1 MSMRDK
7 IEHAIQNQPCTVK
20 ELKQKFGG
28 ERGADRKVMEA
39 LDELVR
45 EAVVCQ
51 RQGVFFTVRSG
62 RADKAL
68 LCKVVKLGKNFA
80 FVMLE
85 DGTSDIFI
93 PGRFTKGAMP
103 GDDVLVEKFEHPR
116 VEGSD
121 EGTILAILTEKND
134 LVGTVR
140 RVEGRLRFVPD
151 DCPAITMP
159 LARDCEGG
167 AKDGD
172 KVAVEIL
179 NRGNRQEDHRVGVAM
194 RFGSSDEAKRCA
206 KALLYAKDIRT
217 RFPDKVRDE
226 AKKFEGAEVSEK
238 DCEGRMDLRTLP
250 IFTIDSAET
259 KDIDDAISLT
269 RTSDGG
275 FELGVHI
282 ADVSNYVK
290 PGTELD
296 NEAFS
301 RATSVY
307 YADQVVPMLPKALS
321 NGICSL
327 NENELRL
334 AFSCLM
340 RLDKDG
346 GLTDYRFVKSIIR
359 SRVKGVYSE
368 INALLA
374 GTADA
379 EIKAK
384 YADVIDQLPAMK
396 ELYGHRAR
404 LRKERG
410 LMEIEHVQRGH
421 THDLGLAA
429 LEDRGSVH
437 ARQDLDLG
445 GELANVGQPAAV
457 DTHLIG
463 QDPLAHRLLGQSVEC
478 SVDLVQAALEFLALT
493 GELLGDL
500 LLQVLGSDLPLLLAG
515 DLQRLGELTG
525 GGLLDGLVGVRLV
538 SREGRELRGVLARGL
553 RELLLGLAQRA
564 DERLGRLQTL
574 GHDLLGRRLRTAG
587 HQLDGLLGG
596 LGLDHHDRHVVAD
609 DAARDDHVEHGALQL
624 LVVGEGDPLAVD
636 QRHPGAAD
644 RTGERQT
651 GQLGGRR
658 RGVDRQHVVEVVRG
672 QAHHRDHDL
681 HLVAQTVHEG
691 RAQRPVD
698 QPAGQDRVGGRAP
711 LAAEER
717 AGDAARGVHPLLDV
731 HGEREEVEVLLR
743 LLGGRGGR
751 QQHGVVVE
759 VGDDAA
765 GRLAGEPAGLE
776 PDLAGAE
783 GPVVQHG
790 GRLVDAF
797 LDVLRL
803 SQVELLVS
811 GGPRL
816 RG

>member
-1 MSMRDK
+1 MRDK

-121 EGTILAILTEKND
+121 EGAILAILTEKND

-238 DCEGRMDLRTLP
+238 DCEGRMDLRALP

-340 RLDKDG
+340 RLDKEGD
-346 GLTDYRFVKSIIR
+346 LTDYRFVKSIIR

-374 GTADA
+374 GTADT

-410 LMEIEHVQRGH
+410 CMDIESGEVKLILDENGRCIDVKKRTSGESESMIEEFMLLANQCAAHFARVKQIPFVYRVHEEPNAEKLERLHALLQACGINDHFAKDVPTPKELSAILEGVRGTPYEQIINTGMLRCMSKALYEEKPKGHYGLVLKDYAHFTSPIRRYPDLAIHRIMTDMLKGTEKETMILRYTDFAERASKQSSEREVIAMQIERKAEDCYKAEYARRHLGECYEGTISGVTQRG
-421 THDLGLAA
+421 LFI
-429 LEDRGSVH
+429 E
-437 ARQDLDLG
+437 LDNG
-445 GELANVGQPAAV
+445 VEGFVPA
-457 DTHLIG
+457 
-463 QDPLAHRLLGQSVEC
+463 S
-478 SVDLVQAALEFLALT
+478 SLT
-493 GELLGDL
+493 PSGT
-500 LLQVLGSDLPLLLAG
+500 S
-515 DLQRLGELTG
+515 LTE
-525 GGLLDGLVGVRLV
+525 GVRLTDPA
-538 SREGRELRGVLARGL
+538 SGKTWS
-553 RELLLGLAQRA
+553 LGDRMMITIVRA
-564 DERLGRLQTL
+564 DVNLGKI
-574 GHDLLGRRLRTAG
+574 DFE
-587 HQLDGLLGG
+587 
-596 LGLDHHDRHVVAD
+596 VAP
-609 DAARDDHVEHGALQL
+609 AAKA
-624 LVVGEGDPLAVD
+624 
-636 QRHPGAAD
+636 
-644 RTGERQT
+644 
-651 GQLGGRR
+651 
-658 RGVDRQHVVEVVRG
+658 
-672 QAHHRDHDL
+672 
-681 HLVAQTVHEG
+681 
-691 RAQRPVD
+691 
-698 QPAGQDRVGGRAP
+698 
-711 LAAEER
+711 
-717 AGDAARGVHPLLDV
+717 
-731 HGEREEVEVLLR
+731 
-743 LLGGRGGR
+743 
-751 QQHGVVVE
+751 
-759 VGDDAA
+759 
-765 GRLAGEPAGLE
+765 
-776 PDLAGAE
+776 
-783 GPVVQHG
+783 
-790 GRLVDAF
+790 
-797 LDVLRL
+797 
-803 SQVELLVS
+803 
-811 GGPRL
+811 
-816 RG
+816 

>member
-1 MSMRDK
+1 MRDK
-7 IEHAIQNQPCTVK
+7 IEHAIQNQPCTVR

-103 GDDVLVEKFEHPR
+103 GDEVLVEKFEHPR
-116 VEGSD
+116 MEGSD
-121 EGTILAILTEKND
+121 EGTILAVLTEKND

-217 RFPDKVRDE
+217 RFPDKVREE
-226 AKKFEGAEVSEK
+226 AKKFEGAEISEK
-238 DCEGRMDLRTLP
+238 DCEGRMDLRALP

-259 KDIDDAISLT
+259 KDIDDAVSLT

-346 GLTDYRFVKSIIR
+346 NLTDYRFVKSIIR
-359 SRVKGVYSE
+359 SRVKGVYAE

-410 LMEIEHVQRGH
+410 CMDIESGEVKLILDENGRCIDVKKRTSGESESMIEEFMLLANQCAAHFARVKQIPFVYRVHEEPNAEKLERLHALLQACGINDHFAKEVPTPKELSAILEGVRGTPYEQIINTGMLRCMSKALYEEKPKGHYGLVLKDYAHFTSPIRRYPDLAIHRIMTDLLKGTEKETMILRYTDFAERASKQSSEREVVAMQIERKAEDCYKAEYARRHLGECYEGTISGVTQRG
-421 THDLGLAA
+421 LFI
-429 LEDRGSVH
+429 E
-437 ARQDLDLG
+437 LDNG
-445 GELANVGQPAAV
+445 VEGFVPA
-457 DTHLIG
+457 
-463 QDPLAHRLLGQSVEC
+463 S
-478 SVDLVQAALEFLALT
+478 SLT
-493 GELLGDL
+493 PSGT
-500 LLQVLGSDLPLLLAG
+500 S
-515 DLQRLGELTG
+515 LTE
-525 GGLLDGLVGVRLV
+525 GVRLTDPA
-538 SREGRELRGVLARGL
+538 SGKTWS
-553 RELLLGLAQRA
+553 LGDKMMITIVRA
-564 DERLGRLQTL
+564 DVNLGKI
-574 GHDLLGRRLRTAG
+574 DFE
-587 HQLDGLLGG
+587 
-596 LGLDHHDRHVVAD
+596 VAP
-609 DAARDDHVEHGALQL
+609 AAKN
-624 LVVGEGDPLAVD
+624 
-636 QRHPGAAD
+636 
-644 RTGERQT
+644 
-651 GQLGGRR
+651 
-658 RGVDRQHVVEVVRG
+658 
-672 QAHHRDHDL
+672 
-681 HLVAQTVHEG
+681 
-691 RAQRPVD
+691 
-698 QPAGQDRVGGRAP
+698 
-711 LAAEER
+711 
-717 AGDAARGVHPLLDV
+717 
-731 HGEREEVEVLLR
+731 
-743 LLGGRGGR
+743 
-751 QQHGVVVE
+751 
-759 VGDDAA
+759 
-765 GRLAGEPAGLE
+765 
-776 PDLAGAE
+776 
-783 GPVVQHG
+783 
-790 GRLVDAF
+790 
-797 LDVLRL
+797 
-803 SQVELLVS
+803 
-811 GGPRL
+811 
-816 RG
+816 

>member
-1 MSMRDK
+1 MSLRDK
-7 IEHAIQNQPCTVK
+7 VEHAIQNQPCTVK
-20 ELKQKFGG
+20 DLKARFGG
-28 ERGADRKVMEA
+28 DRGADRKVMEA
-39 LDELVR
+39 LDSLVHD
-45 EAVVCQ
+45 AVICQ
-51 RQGVFFTVRSG
+51 RSGVFFTVRSG
-62 RADKAL
+62 RAEKAL

-85 DGTSDIFI
+85 DETSDIFI
-93 PGRFTKGAMP
+93 PGRFTRGAMP
-103 GDDVLVEKFEHPR
+103 GDEVLVEKFEHPR

-121 EGTILAILTEKND
+121 EGAILAVLTEKND

-140 RVEGRLRFVPD
+140 RIEGRLKFVPD
-151 DCPAITMP
+151 DCPAISMRMM
-159 LARDCEGG
+159 RDCEGG

-238 DCEGRMDLRTLP
+238 DCEGRMDLRALP

-340 RLDKDG
+340 RLDKEG
-346 GLTDYRFVKSIIR
+346 NLTDYRFVKSIIR

-410 LMEIEHVQRGH
+410 CMDIESGEVKLILDENGRCIDVKKRTSGESESMIEEFMLLANQCAAHFARVKQIPFIYRVHEEPNAEKLERLHALLQACGINDHFAKDVPTPKELSAILEGVRGTPYEQIINTGMLRCMSKALYEEKPKGHYGLVLKDYAHFTSPIRRYPDLAIHRIMTDMLKGTEKETMILRYTDFAERASKQSSEREVIAMQIERKAEDCYKAEYARRHLGECYEGTISGVTQRG
-421 THDLGLAA
+421 LFI
-429 LEDRGSVH
+429 E
-437 ARQDLDLG
+437 LDNG
-445 GELANVGQPAAV
+445 VEGFVPA
-457 DTHLIG
+457 
-463 QDPLAHRLLGQSVEC
+463 S
-478 SVDLVQAALEFLALT
+478 SLT
-493 GELLGDL
+493 PSGT
-500 LLQVLGSDLPLLLAG
+500 S
-515 DLQRLGELTG
+515 LTE
-525 GGLLDGLVGVRLV
+525 GVRLTDPA
-538 SREGRELRGVLARGL
+538 SGKTWS
-553 RELLLGLAQRA
+553 LGDKMMITIVRA
-564 DERLGRLQTL
+564 DVNLGKI
-574 GHDLLGRRLRTAG
+574 DFE
-587 HQLDGLLGG
+587 
-596 LGLDHHDRHVVAD
+596 VAP
-609 DAARDDHVEHGALQL
+609 AAKA
-624 LVVGEGDPLAVD
+624 
-636 QRHPGAAD
+636 
-644 RTGERQT
+644 
-651 GQLGGRR
+651 
-658 RGVDRQHVVEVVRG
+658 
-672 QAHHRDHDL
+672 
-681 HLVAQTVHEG
+681 
-691 RAQRPVD
+691 
-698 QPAGQDRVGGRAP
+698 
-711 LAAEER
+711 
-717 AGDAARGVHPLLDV
+717 
-731 HGEREEVEVLLR
+731 
-743 LLGGRGGR
+743 
-751 QQHGVVVE
+751 
-759 VGDDAA
+759 
-765 GRLAGEPAGLE
+765 
-776 PDLAGAE
+776 
-783 GPVVQHG
+783 
-790 GRLVDAF
+790 
-797 LDVLRL
+797 
-803 SQVELLVS
+803 
-811 GGPRL
+811 
-816 RG
+816 

>member
-1 MSMRDK
+1 MRDK

-85 DGTSDIFI
+85 EGTSDIFI

-121 EGTILAILTEKND
+121 EGAILAILTEKND

-238 DCEGRMDLRTLP
+238 DCEGRMDLRALP

-340 RLDKDG
+340 RLDKEG
-346 GLTDYRFVKSIIR
+346 NLTDYRFVKSIIR

-410 LMEIEHVQRGH
+410 CMDIESGEVKLILDENGRCIDVKKRTSGESESMIEEFMLLANQCAAHFARVKQIPFVYRVHEEPNAEKLERLHALLQACGINDHFAKDVPTPKELSAILEGVRGTPYEQIINTGMLRCMSKALYEEKPKGHYGLVLKDYAHFTSPIRRYPDLAIHRIMTDMLKGTEKETMILRYTDFAERASKQSSEREVIAMQIERKAEDCYKAEYARRHLGECYEGTISGVTQRG
-421 THDLGLAA
+421 LFI
-429 LEDRGSVH
+429 E
-437 ARQDLDLG
+437 LDNG
-445 GELANVGQPAAV
+445 VEGFVPA
-457 DTHLIG
+457 
-463 QDPLAHRLLGQSVEC
+463 S
-478 SVDLVQAALEFLALT
+478 SLT
-493 GELLGDL
+493 PSGT
-500 LLQVLGSDLPLLLAG
+500 S
-515 DLQRLGELTG
+515 LTE
-525 GGLLDGLVGVRLV
+525 GVRLTDPA
-538 SREGRELRGVLARGL
+538 SGKTWS
-553 RELLLGLAQRA
+553 LGDKMMITIVRA
-564 DERLGRLQTL
+564 DVNLGKI
-574 GHDLLGRRLRTAG
+574 DFE
-587 HQLDGLLGG
+587 
-596 LGLDHHDRHVVAD
+596 VAP
-609 DAARDDHVEHGALQL
+609 AAKA
-624 LVVGEGDPLAVD
+624 
-636 QRHPGAAD
+636 
-644 RTGERQT
+644 
-651 GQLGGRR
+651 
-658 RGVDRQHVVEVVRG
+658 
-672 QAHHRDHDL
+672 
-681 HLVAQTVHEG
+681 
-691 RAQRPVD
+691 
-698 QPAGQDRVGGRAP
+698 
-711 LAAEER
+711 
-717 AGDAARGVHPLLDV
+717 
-731 HGEREEVEVLLR
+731 
-743 LLGGRGGR
+743 
-751 QQHGVVVE
+751 
-759 VGDDAA
+759 
-765 GRLAGEPAGLE
+765 
-776 PDLAGAE
+776 
-783 GPVVQHG
+783 
-790 GRLVDAF
+790 
-797 LDVLRL
+797 
-803 SQVELLVS
+803 
-811 GGPRL
+811 
-816 RG
+816 

>member
-1 MSMRDK
+1 MRDK

-93 PGRFTKGAMP
+93 PGRFTMGAMP

-121 EGTILAILTEKND
+121 EGAILAILTEKND

-238 DCEGRMDLRTLP
+238 DCEGRMDLRALP

-340 RLDKDG
+340 RLDKEG
-346 GLTDYRFVKSIIR
+346 NLTDYRFVKSIIR

-410 LMEIEHVQRGH
+410 CMDIESGEVKLILDENGRCIDVKKRTSGESESMIEEFMLLANQCAAHFARVKQIPFVYRVHEEPNAEKLERLHALLQACGINDHFAKDVPTPKELSAILEGVRGTPYEQIINTGMLRCMSKALYEEKPKGHYGLVLKDYAHFTSPIRRYPDLAIHRIMTDMLKGTEKETMILRYTDFAERASKQSSEREVIAMQIERKAEDCYKAEYARRHLGECYEGTISGVTQRG
-421 THDLGLAA
+421 LFI
-429 LEDRGSVH
+429 E
-437 ARQDLDLG
+437 LDNG
-445 GELANVGQPAAV
+445 VEGFVPA
-457 DTHLIG
+457 
-463 QDPLAHRLLGQSVEC
+463 S
-478 SVDLVQAALEFLALT
+478 SLT
-493 GELLGDL
+493 PSGT
-500 LLQVLGSDLPLLLAG
+500 S
-515 DLQRLGELTG
+515 LTE
-525 GGLLDGLVGVRLV
+525 GVRLTDPA
-538 SREGRELRGVLARGL
+538 SGKTWS
-553 RELLLGLAQRA
+553 LGDKMMITIVRA
-564 DERLGRLQTL
+564 DVNLGKI
-574 GHDLLGRRLRTAG
+574 DFE
-587 HQLDGLLGG
+587 
-596 LGLDHHDRHVVAD
+596 VAP
-609 DAARDDHVEHGALQL
+609 AAKA
-624 LVVGEGDPLAVD
+624 
-636 QRHPGAAD
+636 
-644 RTGERQT
+644 
-651 GQLGGRR
+651 
-658 RGVDRQHVVEVVRG
+658 
-672 QAHHRDHDL
+672 
-681 HLVAQTVHEG
+681 
-691 RAQRPVD
+691 
-698 QPAGQDRVGGRAP
+698 
-711 LAAEER
+711 
-717 AGDAARGVHPLLDV
+717 
-731 HGEREEVEVLLR
+731 
-743 LLGGRGGR
+743 
-751 QQHGVVVE
+751 
-759 VGDDAA
+759 
-765 GRLAGEPAGLE
+765 
-776 PDLAGAE
+776 
-783 GPVVQHG
+783 
-790 GRLVDAF
+790 
-797 LDVLRL
+797 
-803 SQVELLVS
+803 
-811 GGPRL
+811 
-816 RG
+816 

>member
-121 EGTILAILTEKND
+121 EGAILAILTEKND

-238 DCEGRMDLRTLP
+238 DCEGRMDLRALP

-346 GLTDYRFVKSIIR
+346 NLTDYRFVKSIIR
-359 SRVKGVYSE
+359 SRVKGVYAE

-410 LMEIEHVQRGH
+410 CMDIESGEVKLILDENGRCIDVKKRTSGESESMIEEFMLLANQCAAHFARVKQIPFVYRVHEEPNAEKLERLHALLQACGINDHFAKDVPTPKELSAILEGVRGTPYEQIINTGMLRCMSKALYEEKPKGHYGLVLKDYAHFTSPIRRYPDLAIHRIMTDMLKGTEKETMILRYTDFAERASKQSSEREVIAMQIERKAEDCYKAEYARRHLGECYEGTISGVTQRG
-421 THDLGLAA
+421 LFI
-429 LEDRGSVH
+429 E
-437 ARQDLDLG
+437 LDNG
-445 GELANVGQPAAV
+445 VEGFVPA
-457 DTHLIG
+457 
-463 QDPLAHRLLGQSVEC
+463 S
-478 SVDLVQAALEFLALT
+478 SLT
-493 GELLGDL
+493 PSGT
-500 LLQVLGSDLPLLLAG
+500 S
-515 DLQRLGELTG
+515 LTE
-525 GGLLDGLVGVRLV
+525 GVRLTDPA
-538 SREGRELRGVLARGL
+538 SGKTWS
-553 RELLLGLAQRA
+553 LGDKMMITIVRA
-564 DERLGRLQTL
+564 DVNLGKI
-574 GHDLLGRRLRTAG
+574 DFE
-587 HQLDGLLGG
+587 
-596 LGLDHHDRHVVAD
+596 VAP
-609 DAARDDHVEHGALQL
+609 AAKA
-624 LVVGEGDPLAVD
+624 
-636 QRHPGAAD
+636 
-644 RTGERQT
+644 
-651 GQLGGRR
+651 
-658 RGVDRQHVVEVVRG
+658 
-672 QAHHRDHDL
+672 
-681 HLVAQTVHEG
+681 
-691 RAQRPVD
+691 
-698 QPAGQDRVGGRAP
+698 
-711 LAAEER
+711 
-717 AGDAARGVHPLLDV
+717 
-731 HGEREEVEVLLR
+731 
-743 LLGGRGGR
+743 
-751 QQHGVVVE
+751 
-759 VGDDAA
+759 
-765 GRLAGEPAGLE
+765 
-776 PDLAGAE
+776 
-783 GPVVQHG
+783 
-790 GRLVDAF
+790 
-797 LDVLRL
+797 
-803 SQVELLVS
+803 
-811 GGPRL
+811 
-816 RG
+816 

>member
-1 MSMRDK
+1 MRDK

-121 EGTILAILTEKND
+121 EGAILAILTEKND

-140 RVEGRLRFVPD
+140 RVEGRLRFMPD

-179 NRGNRQEDHRVGVAM
+179 NRGSRQEDHRVGVAM

-217 RFPDKVRDE
+217 RFPDKVREE

-238 DCEGRMDLRTLP
+238 DCEGRMDLRALP

-340 RLDKDG
+340 RLDKEGD
-346 GLTDYRFVKSIIR
+346 LTDYRFVKSIIR

-404 LRKERG
+404 LRRERG
-410 LMEIEHVQRGH
+410 CMDIESGEVKLILDENGRCIDVKKRTSGESESMIEEFMLLANQCAAHFARVKQIPFVYRVHEEPNAEKLERLHALLQACGINDHFAKDVPTPKELSAILEGVRGTPYEQIINTGMLRCMSKALYEEKPKGHYGLVLKDYAHFTSPIRRYPDLAIHRIMTDMLKGAEKETMILRYTDFAERASKQSSEREVIAMQIERKAEDCYKAEYARRHLGECYEGTISGVTQRG
-421 THDLGLAA
+421 LFI
-429 LEDRGSVH
+429 E
-437 ARQDLDLG
+437 LDNG
-445 GELANVGQPAAV
+445 VEGFVPA
-457 DTHLIG
+457 
-463 QDPLAHRLLGQSVEC
+463 S
-478 SVDLVQAALEFLALT
+478 SLT
-493 GELLGDL
+493 PSGT
-500 LLQVLGSDLPLLLAG
+500 S
-515 DLQRLGELTG
+515 LTE
-525 GGLLDGLVGVRLV
+525 GVRLTDPA
-538 SREGRELRGVLARGL
+538 SGKTWS
-553 RELLLGLAQRA
+553 LGDKMMITIVRA
-564 DERLGRLQTL
+564 DVNLGKI
-574 GHDLLGRRLRTAG
+574 DFE
-587 HQLDGLLGG
+587 
-596 LGLDHHDRHVVAD
+596 VAP
-609 DAARDDHVEHGALQL
+609 AAKA
-624 LVVGEGDPLAVD
+624 
-636 QRHPGAAD
+636 
-644 RTGERQT
+644 
-651 GQLGGRR
+651 
-658 RGVDRQHVVEVVRG
+658 
-672 QAHHRDHDL
+672 
-681 HLVAQTVHEG
+681 
-691 RAQRPVD
+691 
-698 QPAGQDRVGGRAP
+698 
-711 LAAEER
+711 
-717 AGDAARGVHPLLDV
+717 
-731 HGEREEVEVLLR
+731 
-743 LLGGRGGR
+743 
-751 QQHGVVVE
+751 
-759 VGDDAA
+759 
-765 GRLAGEPAGLE
+765 
-776 PDLAGAE
+776 
-783 GPVVQHG
+783 
-790 GRLVDAF
+790 
-797 LDVLRL
+797 
-803 SQVELLVS
+803 
-811 GGPRL
+811 
-816 RG
+816 

>member
-1 MSMRDK
+1 MRDK

-103 GDDVLVEKFEHPR
+103 GDDVLVEKFEYPR

-121 EGTILAILTEKND
+121 EGAILAILTEKND

-238 DCEGRMDLRTLP
+238 DCEGRMDLRALP

-340 RLDKDG
+340 RLDKEG
-346 GLTDYRFVKSIIR
+346 NLTDYRFVKSIIR

-410 LMEIEHVQRGH
+410 CMDIESGEVKLILDENGRCIDVKKRTSGESESMIEEFMLLANQCAAHFARVKQIPFVYRVHEEPNAEKLERLHALLQACGINDHFAKDVPTPKELSAILEGVRGTPYEQIINTGMLRCMSKALYEEKPKGHYGLVLKDYAHFTSPIRRYPDLAIHRIMTDMLKGTEKETMILRYTDFAERASKQSSEREVIAMQIERKAEDCYKAEYARRHLGECYEGTISGVTQRG
-421 THDLGLAA
+421 LFI
-429 LEDRGSVH
+429 E
-437 ARQDLDLG
+437 LDNG
-445 GELANVGQPAAV
+445 VEGFVPA
-457 DTHLIG
+457 
-463 QDPLAHRLLGQSVEC
+463 S
-478 SVDLVQAALEFLALT
+478 SLT
-493 GELLGDL
+493 PSGT
-500 LLQVLGSDLPLLLAG
+500 S
-515 DLQRLGELTG
+515 LTE
-525 GGLLDGLVGVRLV
+525 GVRLTDPA
-538 SREGRELRGVLARGL
+538 SGKTWS
-553 RELLLGLAQRA
+553 LGDKMMITIVRA
-564 DERLGRLQTL
+564 DVNLGKI
-574 GHDLLGRRLRTAG
+574 DFE
-587 HQLDGLLGG
+587 
-596 LGLDHHDRHVVAD
+596 VAP
-609 DAARDDHVEHGALQL
+609 AAKA
-624 LVVGEGDPLAVD
+624 
-636 QRHPGAAD
+636 
-644 RTGERQT
+644 
-651 GQLGGRR
+651 
-658 RGVDRQHVVEVVRG
+658 
-672 QAHHRDHDL
+672 
-681 HLVAQTVHEG
+681 
-691 RAQRPVD
+691 
-698 QPAGQDRVGGRAP
+698 
-711 LAAEER
+711 
-717 AGDAARGVHPLLDV
+717 
-731 HGEREEVEVLLR
+731 
-743 LLGGRGGR
+743 
-751 QQHGVVVE
+751 
-759 VGDDAA
+759 
-765 GRLAGEPAGLE
+765 
-776 PDLAGAE
+776 
-783 GPVVQHG
+783 
-790 GRLVDAF
+790 
-797 LDVLRL
+797 
-803 SQVELLVS
+803 
-811 GGPRL
+811 
-816 RG
+816 

>member
-1 MSMRDK
+1 MRDK

-121 EGTILAILTEKND
+121 EGAILAILTEKND

-179 NRGNRQEDHRVGVAM
+179 NRGSRQEDHRVGVAM

-238 DCEGRMDLRTLP
+238 DCEGRMDLRALP

-282 ADVSNYVK
+282 ADVSNYVR

-340 RLDKDG
+340 RLDKEG
-346 GLTDYRFVKSIIR
+346 NLTDYRFVKSIIR

-404 LRKERG
+404 LRRERG
-410 LMEIEHVQRGH
+410 CMDIESGEVKLILDENGRCIDVKKRTSGESESMIEEFMLLANQCAAHFARVKQIPFVYRVHEEPNAEKLERLHALLQACGINDHFAKDVPTPKELSAILEGVRGTPYEQIINTGMLRCMSKALYEEKPKGHYGLVLKDYAHFTSPIRRYPDLAIHRIMTDMLKGTEKETMILRYTDFAERASKQSSEREVIAMQIERKAEDCYKAEYARRHLGECYEGTISGVTQRG
-421 THDLGLAA
+421 LFI
-429 LEDRGSVH
+429 E
-437 ARQDLDLG
+437 LDNG
-445 GELANVGQPAAV
+445 VEGFVPA
-457 DTHLIG
+457 
-463 QDPLAHRLLGQSVEC
+463 S
-478 SVDLVQAALEFLALT
+478 SLT
-493 GELLGDL
+493 PSGT
-500 LLQVLGSDLPLLLAG
+500 S
-515 DLQRLGELTG
+515 LTE
-525 GGLLDGLVGVRLV
+525 GVRLTDPA
-538 SREGRELRGVLARGL
+538 SGKTWS
-553 RELLLGLAQRA
+553 LGDRMMITIVRA
-564 DERLGRLQTL
+564 DVNLGKI
-574 GHDLLGRRLRTAG
+574 DFE
-587 HQLDGLLGG
+587 
-596 LGLDHHDRHVVAD
+596 VAP
-609 DAARDDHVEHGALQL
+609 AAKA
-624 LVVGEGDPLAVD
+624 
-636 QRHPGAAD
+636 
-644 RTGERQT
+644 
-651 GQLGGRR
+651 
-658 RGVDRQHVVEVVRG
+658 
-672 QAHHRDHDL
+672 
-681 HLVAQTVHEG
+681 
-691 RAQRPVD
+691 
-698 QPAGQDRVGGRAP
+698 
-711 LAAEER
+711 
-717 AGDAARGVHPLLDV
+717 
-731 HGEREEVEVLLR
+731 
-743 LLGGRGGR
+743 
-751 QQHGVVVE
+751 
-759 VGDDAA
+759 
-765 GRLAGEPAGLE
+765 
-776 PDLAGAE
+776 
-783 GPVVQHG
+783 
-790 GRLVDAF
+790 
-797 LDVLRL
+797 
-803 SQVELLVS
+803 
-811 GGPRL
+811 
-816 RG
+816 

>member
-1 MSMRDK
+1 MRDK

-68 LCKVVKLGKNFA
+68 PCKVVKLGKNFA

-121 EGTILAILTEKND
+121 EGAILAILTEKND

-238 DCEGRMDLRTLP
+238 DCEGRMDLRALP

-340 RLDKDG
+340 RLDKEG
-346 GLTDYRFVKSIIR
+346 NLTDYRFVKSIIR

-410 LMEIEHVQRGH
+410 CMDIESGEVKLILDENGRCIDVKKRTSGESESMIEEFMLLANQCAAHFARVKQIPFVYRVHEEPNAEKLERLHALLQACGINDHFAKDVPTPKELSAILEGVRGTPYEQIINTGMLRCMSKALYEEKPKGHYGLVLKDYAHFTSPIRRYPDLAIHRIMTDMLKGTEKETMILRYTDFAERASKQSSEREVIAMQIERKAEDCYKAEYARRHLGECYEGTISGVTQRG
-421 THDLGLAA
+421 LFI
-429 LEDRGSVH
+429 E
-437 ARQDLDLG
+437 LDNG
-445 GELANVGQPAAV
+445 VEGFVPA
-457 DTHLIG
+457 
-463 QDPLAHRLLGQSVEC
+463 S
-478 SVDLVQAALEFLALT
+478 SLT
-493 GELLGDL
+493 PSGT
-500 LLQVLGSDLPLLLAG
+500 S
-515 DLQRLGELTG
+515 LTE
-525 GGLLDGLVGVRLV
+525 GVRLTDPA
-538 SREGRELRGVLARGL
+538 SGKTWS
-553 RELLLGLAQRA
+553 LGDKMMITIVRA
-564 DERLGRLQTL
+564 DVNLGKI
-574 GHDLLGRRLRTAG
+574 DFE
-587 HQLDGLLGG
+587 
-596 LGLDHHDRHVVAD
+596 VAP
-609 DAARDDHVEHGALQL
+609 AAKA
-624 LVVGEGDPLAVD
+624 
-636 QRHPGAAD
+636 
-644 RTGERQT
+644 
-651 GQLGGRR
+651 
-658 RGVDRQHVVEVVRG
+658 
-672 QAHHRDHDL
+672 
-681 HLVAQTVHEG
+681 
-691 RAQRPVD
+691 
-698 QPAGQDRVGGRAP
+698 
-711 LAAEER
+711 
-717 AGDAARGVHPLLDV
+717 
-731 HGEREEVEVLLR
+731 
-743 LLGGRGGR
+743 
-751 QQHGVVVE
+751 
-759 VGDDAA
+759 
-765 GRLAGEPAGLE
+765 
-776 PDLAGAE
+776 
-783 GPVVQHG
+783 
-790 GRLVDAF
+790 
-797 LDVLRL
+797 
-803 SQVELLVS
+803 
-811 GGPRL
+811 
-816 RG
+816 

>member
-121 EGTILAILTEKND
+121 EGAILAILTEKND

-238 DCEGRMDLRTLP
+238 DCEGRMDLRALP

-340 RLDKDG
+340 RLDKEG
-346 GLTDYRFVKSIIR
+346 SLTDYRFVKSIIR

-410 LMEIEHVQRGH
+410 CMDIESGEVKLILDENGRCIDVKKRTSGESESMIEEFMLLANQCAAHFARVKQIPFVYRVHEEPNAEKLERLHALLQACGINDHFAKDVPTPKELSAILEGVHGTPYEQIINTGMLRCMSKALYEEKPKGHYGLVLKDYAHFTSPIRRYPDLAIHRIMTDMLKGTEKETMILRYTDFAERASKQSSEREVIAMQIERKAEDCYKAEYARRHLGECYEGTISGVTQRG
-421 THDLGLAA
+421 LFI
-429 LEDRGSVH
+429 E
-437 ARQDLDLG
+437 LDNG
-445 GELANVGQPAAV
+445 VEGFVPA
-457 DTHLIG
+457 
-463 QDPLAHRLLGQSVEC
+463 S
-478 SVDLVQAALEFLALT
+478 SLT
-493 GELLGDL
+493 PSGT
-500 LLQVLGSDLPLLLAG
+500 S
-515 DLQRLGELTG
+515 LTE
-525 GGLLDGLVGVRLV
+525 GVRLTDPA
-538 SREGRELRGVLARGL
+538 SGKTWS
-553 RELLLGLAQRA
+553 LGDKMMITIVRA
-564 DERLGRLQTL
+564 DVNLGKI
-574 GHDLLGRRLRTAG
+574 DFE
-587 HQLDGLLGG
+587 
-596 LGLDHHDRHVVAD
+596 VAP
-609 DAARDDHVEHGALQL
+609 AAKA
-624 LVVGEGDPLAVD
+624 
-636 QRHPGAAD
+636 
-644 RTGERQT
+644 
-651 GQLGGRR
+651 
-658 RGVDRQHVVEVVRG
+658 
-672 QAHHRDHDL
+672 
-681 HLVAQTVHEG
+681 
-691 RAQRPVD
+691 
-698 QPAGQDRVGGRAP
+698 
-711 LAAEER
+711 
-717 AGDAARGVHPLLDV
+717 
-731 HGEREEVEVLLR
+731 
-743 LLGGRGGR
+743 
-751 QQHGVVVE
+751 
-759 VGDDAA
+759 
-765 GRLAGEPAGLE
+765 
-776 PDLAGAE
+776 
-783 GPVVQHG
+783 
-790 GRLVDAF
+790 
-797 LDVLRL
+797 
-803 SQVELLVS
+803 
-811 GGPRL
+811 
-816 RG
+816 

>member
-1 MSMRDK
+1 MRDK

-121 EGTILAILTEKND
+121 EGAILAILTEKND

-194 RFGSSDEAKRCA
+194 RFGSSAEAKRCA

-238 DCEGRMDLRTLP
+238 DCEGRMDLRALP

-340 RLDKDG
+340 RLDKEG
-346 GLTDYRFVKSIIR
+346 NLTDYRFVKSIIR

-410 LMEIEHVQRGH
+410 CMDIESGEVKLILDENGRCIDVKKRTSGESESMIEEFMLLANQCAAHFARVKQIPFVYRVHEEPNAEKLERLHTLLQACGINDHFAKDVPTPKELSAILEGVRGTPYEQIINTGMLRCMSKALYEEKPKGHYGLVLKDYAHFTSPIRRYPDLAIHRIMTDMLKGTEKETMILRYTDFAERASKQSSEREVIAMQIERKAEDCYKAEYARRHLGECYEGTISGVTQRG
-421 THDLGLAA
+421 LFI
-429 LEDRGSVH
+429 E
-437 ARQDLDLG
+437 LDNG
-445 GELANVGQPAAV
+445 VEGFVPA
-457 DTHLIG
+457 
-463 QDPLAHRLLGQSVEC
+463 S
-478 SVDLVQAALEFLALT
+478 SLT
-493 GELLGDL
+493 PSGT
-500 LLQVLGSDLPLLLAG
+500 S
-515 DLQRLGELTG
+515 LTE
-525 GGLLDGLVGVRLV
+525 GVRLTDPA
-538 SREGRELRGVLARGL
+538 SGKTWS
-553 RELLLGLAQRA
+553 LGDKMMITIVRA
-564 DERLGRLQTL
+564 DVNLGKI
-574 GHDLLGRRLRTAG
+574 DFE
-587 HQLDGLLGG
+587 
-596 LGLDHHDRHVVAD
+596 VAP
-609 DAARDDHVEHGALQL
+609 AAKA
-624 LVVGEGDPLAVD
+624 
-636 QRHPGAAD
+636 
-644 RTGERQT
+644 
-651 GQLGGRR
+651 
-658 RGVDRQHVVEVVRG
+658 
-672 QAHHRDHDL
+672 
-681 HLVAQTVHEG
+681 
-691 RAQRPVD
+691 
-698 QPAGQDRVGGRAP
+698 
-711 LAAEER
+711 
-717 AGDAARGVHPLLDV
+717 
-731 HGEREEVEVLLR
+731 
-743 LLGGRGGR
+743 
-751 QQHGVVVE
+751 
-759 VGDDAA
+759 
-765 GRLAGEPAGLE
+765 
-776 PDLAGAE
+776 
-783 GPVVQHG
+783 
-790 GRLVDAF
+790 
-797 LDVLRL
+797 
-803 SQVELLVS
+803 
-811 GGPRL
+811 
-816 RG
+816 

>member
-103 GDDVLVEKFEHPR
+103 GDEVLVEKFEHPR
-116 VEGSD
+116 MEGSD
-121 EGTILAILTEKND
+121 EGTILAVLTEKND

-217 RFPDKVRDE
+217 RFPDKVREE
-226 AKKFEGAEVSEK
+226 AKKFEGAEISEK
-238 DCEGRMDLRTLP
+238 DCEGRMDLRALP

-259 KDIDDAISLT
+259 KDIDDAVSLT

-346 GLTDYRFVKSIIR
+346 NLTDYRFVKSIIR
-359 SRVKGVYSE
+359 SRVKGVYAE

-410 LMEIEHVQRGH
+410 CMDIESGEVKLILDENGRCIDVKKRTSGESESMIEEFMLLANQCAAHFARVKQIPFVYRVHEEPNAEKLERLHALLQACGINDHFAKEVPTPKELSAILEGVRGTPYEQIINTGMLRCMSKALYEEKPKGHYGLVLKDYAHFTSPIRRYPDLAIHRIMTDLLKGTEKETMILRYTDFAERASKQSSEREVVAMQIERKAEDCYKAEYARRHLGECYEGTISGVTQRG
-421 THDLGLAA
+421 LFI
-429 LEDRGSVH
+429 E
-437 ARQDLDLG
+437 LDNG
-445 GELANVGQPAAV
+445 VEGFVPAS
-457 DTHLIG
+457 
-463 QDPLAHRLLGQSVEC
+463 RLTPSGTS
-478 SVDLVQAALEFLALT
+478 LT
-493 GELLGDL
+493 E
-500 LLQVLGSDLPLLLAG
+500 
-515 DLQRLGELTG
+515 
-525 GGLLDGLVGVRLV
+525 GVRLTDPA
-538 SREGRELRGVLARGL
+538 SGKSWS
-553 RELLLGLAQRA
+553 LGDKMMITIVRA
-564 DERLGRLQTL
+564 DVNLGKI
-574 GHDLLGRRLRTAG
+574 DFE
-587 HQLDGLLGG
+587 
-596 LGLDHHDRHVVAD
+596 VAP
-609 DAARDDHVEHGALQL
+609 AAKN
-624 LVVGEGDPLAVD
+624 
-636 QRHPGAAD
+636 
-644 RTGERQT
+644 
-651 GQLGGRR
+651 
-658 RGVDRQHVVEVVRG
+658 
-672 QAHHRDHDL
+672 
-681 HLVAQTVHEG
+681 
-691 RAQRPVD
+691 
-698 QPAGQDRVGGRAP
+698 
-711 LAAEER
+711 
-717 AGDAARGVHPLLDV
+717 
-731 HGEREEVEVLLR
+731 
-743 LLGGRGGR
+743 
-751 QQHGVVVE
+751 
-759 VGDDAA
+759 
-765 GRLAGEPAGLE
+765 
-776 PDLAGAE
+776 
-783 GPVVQHG
+783 
-790 GRLVDAF
+790 
-797 LDVLRL
+797 
-803 SQVELLVS
+803 
-811 GGPRL
+811 
-816 RG
+816 

>member
-7 IEHAIQNQPCTVK
+7 IEYAIQNQPCTVK

-121 EGTILAILTEKND
+121 EGAILAILTEKND

-238 DCEGRMDLRTLP
+238 DCEGRMDLRALP

-340 RLDKDG
+340 RLDKEG
-346 GLTDYRFVKSIIR
+346 NLTDYRFVKSIIR

-368 INALLA
+368 INTLLA

-410 LMEIEHVQRGH
+410 CMDIESGEVKLILDENGRCIDVKKRTSGESESMIEEFMLLANQCAAHFARVKQIPFVYRVHEEPNAEKLERLHALLQACGINDHFAKDVPTPKELSAILEGVRGTPYEQIINTGMLRCMSKALYEEKPKGHYGLVLKDYAHFTSPIRRYPDLAIHRIMTDMLKGTEKETMILRYTDFAERASKQSSEREVIAMQIERKAEDCYKAEYARRHLGECYEGRISGVTQRG
-421 THDLGLAA
+421 LFIE
-429 LEDRGSVH
+429 LENGVE
-437 ARQDLDLG
+437 G
-445 GELANVGQPAAV
+445 FVPA
-457 DTHLIG
+457 
-463 QDPLAHRLLGQSVEC
+463 S
-478 SVDLVQAALEFLALT
+478 SLT
-493 GELLGDL
+493 ATGTM
-500 LLQVLGSDLPLLLAG
+500 
-515 DLQRLGELTG
+515 LTE
-525 GGLLDGLVGVRLV
+525 GVRLSDPV
-538 SREGRELRGVLARGL
+538 SGKNWN
-553 RELLLGLAQRA
+553 LGDTMMITIVRA
-564 DERLGRLQTL
+564 DVNLGKI
-574 GHDLLGRRLRTAG
+574 DFE
-587 HQLDGLLGG
+587 
-596 LGLDHHDRHVVAD
+596 VAPES
-609 DAARDDHVEHGALQL
+609 AKQ
-624 LVVGEGDPLAVD
+624 
-636 QRHPGAAD
+636 
-644 RTGERQT
+644 
-651 GQLGGRR
+651 
-658 RGVDRQHVVEVVRG
+658 
-672 QAHHRDHDL
+672 
-681 HLVAQTVHEG
+681 
-691 RAQRPVD
+691 
-698 QPAGQDRVGGRAP
+698 
-711 LAAEER
+711 
-717 AGDAARGVHPLLDV
+717 
-731 HGEREEVEVLLR
+731 
-743 LLGGRGGR
+743 
-751 QQHGVVVE
+751 
-759 VGDDAA
+759 
-765 GRLAGEPAGLE
+765 
-776 PDLAGAE
+776 
-783 GPVVQHG
+783 
-790 GRLVDAF
+790 
-797 LDVLRL
+797 
-803 SQVELLVS
+803 
-811 GGPRL
+811 
-816 RG
+816 

>member
-1 MSMRDK
+1 MRDK

-121 EGTILAILTEKND
+121 EGAILAILTEKND

-226 AKKFEGAEVSEK
+226 AKKFEGVEVSEK
-238 DCEGRMDLRTLP
+238 DCEGRMDLRALP

-340 RLDKDG
+340 RLDKEG
-346 GLTDYRFVKSIIR
+346 NLTDYRFVKSIIR

-410 LMEIEHVQRGH
+410 CMDIESGEVKLILDENGRCIDVKKRTSGESESMIEEFMLLANQCAAHFARVKQIPFVYRVHEEPNAEKLERLHALLQACGINDHFAKDVPTPKELSAILEGVRGTPYEQIINTGMLRCMSKALYEEKPKGHYGLVLKDYAHFTSPIRRYPDLAIHRIMTDMLKGTEKETMILRYTDFAERASKQSSEREVIAMQIERKAEDCYKAEYARRHLGECYEGTISGVTQRG
-421 THDLGLAA
+421 LFI
-429 LEDRGSVH
+429 E
-437 ARQDLDLG
+437 LDNG
-445 GELANVGQPAAV
+445 VEGFVPA
-457 DTHLIG
+457 
-463 QDPLAHRLLGQSVEC
+463 S
-478 SVDLVQAALEFLALT
+478 SLT
-493 GELLGDL
+493 PSGT
-500 LLQVLGSDLPLLLAG
+500 S
-515 DLQRLGELTG
+515 LTE
-525 GGLLDGLVGVRLV
+525 GVRLTDPA
-538 SREGRELRGVLARGL
+538 SGKTWS
-553 RELLLGLAQRA
+553 LGDKMMITIVRA
-564 DERLGRLQTL
+564 DVNLGKI
-574 GHDLLGRRLRTAG
+574 DFE
-587 HQLDGLLGG
+587 
-596 LGLDHHDRHVVAD
+596 VAP
-609 DAARDDHVEHGALQL
+609 AAKA
-624 LVVGEGDPLAVD
+624 
-636 QRHPGAAD
+636 
-644 RTGERQT
+644 
-651 GQLGGRR
+651 
-658 RGVDRQHVVEVVRG
+658 
-672 QAHHRDHDL
+672 
-681 HLVAQTVHEG
+681 
-691 RAQRPVD
+691 
-698 QPAGQDRVGGRAP
+698 
-711 LAAEER
+711 
-717 AGDAARGVHPLLDV
+717 
-731 HGEREEVEVLLR
+731 
-743 LLGGRGGR
+743 
-751 QQHGVVVE
+751 
-759 VGDDAA
+759 
-765 GRLAGEPAGLE
+765 
-776 PDLAGAE
+776 
-783 GPVVQHG
+783 
-790 GRLVDAF
+790 
-797 LDVLRL
+797 
-803 SQVELLVS
+803 
-811 GGPRL
+811 
-816 RG
+816 

>member
-121 EGTILAILTEKND
+121 EGAILAILTEKND

-238 DCEGRMDLRTLP
+238 DCEGRMDLRALP

-340 RLDKDG
+340 RLDKEG

-410 LMEIEHVQRGH
+410 CIDFESGEVKLILDENGHCIDVKKRTSGESEAMIEEFM
-421 THDLGLAA
+421 L
-429 LEDRGSVH
+429 
-437 ARQDLDLG
+437 
-445 GELANVGQPAAV
+445 LANQCAANAGRTHHVPFVYRIHEAPDAERMEKLSNTLKACGLNVHFAGEVPTQLELSAILDETRGQPIQIPV
-457 DTHLIG
+457 H
-463 QDPLAHRLLGQSVEC
+463 
-478 SVDLVQAALEFLALT
+478 T
-493 GELLGDL
+493 GILRSMQKARYSPEPKGHY
-500 LLQVLGSDLPLLLAG
+500 
-515 DLQRLGELTG
+515 
-525 GGLLDGLVGVRLV
+525 GLV
-538 SREGRELRGVLARGL
+538 LADY
-553 RELLLGLAQRA
+553 AHF
-564 DERLGRLQTL
+564 TSPI
-574 GHDLLGRRLRTAG
+574 RRY
-587 HQLDGLLGG
+587 
-596 LGLDHHDRHVVAD
+596 
-609 DAARDDHVEHGALQL
+609 
-624 LVVGEGDPLAVD
+624 
-636 QRHPGAAD
+636 
-644 RTGERQT
+644 
-651 GQLGGRR
+651 
-658 RGVDRQHVVEVVRG
+658 
-672 QAHHRDHDL
+672 
-681 HLVAQTVHEG
+681 
-691 RAQRPVD
+691 
-698 QPAGQDRVGGRAP
+698 
-711 LAAEER
+711 
-717 AGDAARGVHPLLDV
+717 
-731 HGEREEVEVLLR
+731 
-743 LLGGRGGR
+743 
-751 QQHGVVVE
+751 
-759 VGDDAA
+759 
-765 GRLAGEPAGLE
+765 
-776 PDLAGAE
+776 PDLAIHRILTDMLVGKPEQELIKDYTGFATHASEQSSRQEVSAVRIERDVEDLYKAEYMHNHLGEVYTGTVAGVTPRGIFVALENTVEGFVPAAQLCKGEATVVEGVSILDPLTGKRWMLGDPVKVQVAGAN
-783 GPVVQHG
+783 VAL
-790 GRLVDAF
+790 GRIDFDYMPL
-797 LDVLRL
+797 
-803 SQVELLVS
+803 
-811 GGPRL
+811 
-816 RG
+816 

>member
-103 GDDVLVEKFEHPR
+103 GDEVLVEKFEHPR
-116 VEGSD
+116 MEGSD
-121 EGTILAILTEKND
+121 EGTILAVLTEKND

-217 RFPDKVRDE
+217 RFPDKVREE
-226 AKKFEGAEVSEK
+226 AKKFEGAEISEK
-238 DCEGRMDLRTLP
+238 DCEGRMDLRALP

-259 KDIDDAISLT
+259 KDIDDAVSLT

-346 GLTDYRFVKSIIR
+346 NLTDYRFVKSIIR
-359 SRVKGVYSE
+359 SRVKGVYAE

-410 LMEIEHVQRGH
+410 CMDIESGEVKLILDENGRCIDVKKRTSGESESMIEEFMLLANQCAAHFARVKQIPFVYRVHEEPNAEKLERLHALLQACGINDHFAKEVPTPKELSAILKGVRGTPYEQIINTGMLRCMSKALYEEKPKGHYGLVLKDYAHFTSPIRRYPDLAIHRIMTDLLKGTEKETMILRYTDFAERASKQSSEREVVAMQIERKAEDCYKAEYARRHLGECYEGTISGVTQRG
-421 THDLGLAA
+421 LFI
-429 LEDRGSVH
+429 E
-437 ARQDLDLG
+437 LDNG
-445 GELANVGQPAAV
+445 VEGFVPA
-457 DTHLIG
+457 
-463 QDPLAHRLLGQSVEC
+463 S
-478 SVDLVQAALEFLALT
+478 SLT
-493 GELLGDL
+493 PSGT
-500 LLQVLGSDLPLLLAG
+500 S
-515 DLQRLGELTG
+515 LTE
-525 GGLLDGLVGVRLV
+525 GVRLTDPV
-538 SREGRELRGVLARGL
+538 SGKSWS
-553 RELLLGLAQRA
+553 LGDKMMITIVRA
-564 DERLGRLQTL
+564 DVNLGKI
-574 GHDLLGRRLRTAG
+574 DFE
-587 HQLDGLLGG
+587 
-596 LGLDHHDRHVVAD
+596 VAP
-609 DAARDDHVEHGALQL
+609 AAKN
-624 LVVGEGDPLAVD
+624 
-636 QRHPGAAD
+636 
-644 RTGERQT
+644 
-651 GQLGGRR
+651 
-658 RGVDRQHVVEVVRG
+658 
-672 QAHHRDHDL
+672 
-681 HLVAQTVHEG
+681 
-691 RAQRPVD
+691 
-698 QPAGQDRVGGRAP
+698 
-711 LAAEER
+711 
-717 AGDAARGVHPLLDV
+717 
-731 HGEREEVEVLLR
+731 
-743 LLGGRGGR
+743 
-751 QQHGVVVE
+751 
-759 VGDDAA
+759 
-765 GRLAGEPAGLE
+765 
-776 PDLAGAE
+776 
-783 GPVVQHG
+783 
-790 GRLVDAF
+790 
-797 LDVLRL
+797 
-803 SQVELLVS
+803 
-811 GGPRL
+811 
-816 RG
+816 

>member
-1 MSMRDK
+1 MRDK

-121 EGTILAILTEKND
+121 EGAILAILTEKND

-140 RVEGRLRFVPD
+140 RIEGRLRFVPD

-226 AKKFEGAEVSEK
+226 AKKFESAEVSEK
-238 DCEGRMDLRTLP
+238 DCEGRMDLRALP

-340 RLDKDG
+340 RLDKEG
-346 GLTDYRFVKSIIR
+346 NLTDYRFVKSIIR

-410 LMEIEHVQRGH
+410 CMDIESGEVKLILDENGRCIDVKKRTSGESESMIEEFMLLANQCAAHFARVKQIPFVYRVHEEPNAEKLERLHTLLQACGINDHFAKDVPTPKELSAILEGVRGTPYEQIINTGMLRCMSKALYEEKPKGHYGLVLKDYAHFTSPIRRYPDLAIHRIMTDMLKGTEKETMILRYTDFAERASKQSSEREVIAMQIERKAEDCYKAEYARRHLGECYEGTISGVTQRG
-421 THDLGLAA
+421 LFI
-429 LEDRGSVH
+429 E
-437 ARQDLDLG
+437 LDNG
-445 GELANVGQPAAV
+445 VEGFVPA
-457 DTHLIG
+457 
-463 QDPLAHRLLGQSVEC
+463 S
-478 SVDLVQAALEFLALT
+478 SLT
-493 GELLGDL
+493 PSGT
-500 LLQVLGSDLPLLLAG
+500 S
-515 DLQRLGELTG
+515 LTE
-525 GGLLDGLVGVRLV
+525 GVRLTDPA
-538 SREGRELRGVLARGL
+538 SGKTWS
-553 RELLLGLAQRA
+553 LGDKMMITIVRA
-564 DERLGRLQTL
+564 DVNLGKI
-574 GHDLLGRRLRTAG
+574 DFE
-587 HQLDGLLGG
+587 
-596 LGLDHHDRHVVAD
+596 VAP
-609 DAARDDHVEHGALQL
+609 AAKA
-624 LVVGEGDPLAVD
+624 
-636 QRHPGAAD
+636 
-644 RTGERQT
+644 
-651 GQLGGRR
+651 
-658 RGVDRQHVVEVVRG
+658 
-672 QAHHRDHDL
+672 
-681 HLVAQTVHEG
+681 
-691 RAQRPVD
+691 
-698 QPAGQDRVGGRAP
+698 
-711 LAAEER
+711 
-717 AGDAARGVHPLLDV
+717 
-731 HGEREEVEVLLR
+731 
-743 LLGGRGGR
+743 
-751 QQHGVVVE
+751 
-759 VGDDAA
+759 
-765 GRLAGEPAGLE
+765 
-776 PDLAGAE
+776 
-783 GPVVQHG
+783 
-790 GRLVDAF
+790 
-797 LDVLRL
+797 
-803 SQVELLVS
+803 
-811 GGPRL
+811 
-816 RG
+816 

>member
-1 MSMRDK
+1 MRDK

-121 EGTILAILTEKND
+121 EGAILAILTEKND

-238 DCEGRMDLRTLP
+238 DCQGRMDLRALP

-327 NENELRL
+327 NESELRL

-340 RLDKDG
+340 RLDKKG
-346 GLTDYRFVKSIIR
+346 NLTDYRFVKSIIR

-410 LMEIEHVQRGH
+410 CMDIESGEVKLILDENGRCIDVKKRTSGESESMIEEFMLLANQCAAHFARVKQIPFVYRVHEEPNAEKLERLHALLQACGINDHFAKDVPTPKELSAILEGVRGTPYEQIINTGMLRCMSKALYEEKPKGHYGLVLKDYAHFTSPIRRYPDLAIHRIMTDMLKGTEKETMILRYTDFAERASKQSSEREVIAMQIERKAEDCYKAEYARRHLGECYEGTISGVTQRG
-421 THDLGLAA
+421 LFI
-429 LEDRGSVH
+429 E
-437 ARQDLDLG
+437 LDNG
-445 GELANVGQPAAV
+445 VEGFVPA
-457 DTHLIG
+457 
-463 QDPLAHRLLGQSVEC
+463 S
-478 SVDLVQAALEFLALT
+478 SLT
-493 GELLGDL
+493 PSGT
-500 LLQVLGSDLPLLLAG
+500 S
-515 DLQRLGELTG
+515 LTE
-525 GGLLDGLVGVRLV
+525 GVRLTDPA
-538 SREGRELRGVLARGL
+538 SGKTWS
-553 RELLLGLAQRA
+553 LGDKMMITIVRA
-564 DERLGRLQTL
+564 DVNLGKI
-574 GHDLLGRRLRTAG
+574 DFE
-587 HQLDGLLGG
+587 
-596 LGLDHHDRHVVAD
+596 VAP
-609 DAARDDHVEHGALQL
+609 AAKA
-624 LVVGEGDPLAVD
+624 
-636 QRHPGAAD
+636 
-644 RTGERQT
+644 
-651 GQLGGRR
+651 
-658 RGVDRQHVVEVVRG
+658 
-672 QAHHRDHDL
+672 
-681 HLVAQTVHEG
+681 
-691 RAQRPVD
+691 
-698 QPAGQDRVGGRAP
+698 
-711 LAAEER
+711 
-717 AGDAARGVHPLLDV
+717 
-731 HGEREEVEVLLR
+731 
-743 LLGGRGGR
+743 
-751 QQHGVVVE
+751 
-759 VGDDAA
+759 
-765 GRLAGEPAGLE
+765 
-776 PDLAGAE
+776 
-783 GPVVQHG
+783 
-790 GRLVDAF
+790 
-797 LDVLRL
+797 
-803 SQVELLVS
+803 
-811 GGPRL
+811 
-816 RG
+816 

>member
-121 EGTILAILTEKND
+121 EGAILAILTEKND

-179 NRGNRQEDHRVGVAM
+179 NRGSRQEDHRVGVAM

-238 DCEGRMDLRTLP
+238 DCEGRMDLRALP

-340 RLDKDG
+340 RLDKEG
-346 GLTDYRFVKSIIR
+346 NLTDYRFVKSIIR

-404 LRKERG
+404 LCRERG
-410 LMEIEHVQRGH
+410 CMDIESGEVKLILDENGRCIDVKKRTSGESESMIEEFMLLANQCAAHFARVKQIPFVYRVHEEPNAEKLERLHALLQACGINDHFAKDVPTPKELSAILEGVRGTPYEQIINTGMLRCMSKALYEEKPKGHYGLVLKDYAHFTSPIRRYPDLAIHRIMTDLLKGTEKETMILRYTDFAERASKQSSEREVIAMQIERKAEDCYKAEYARRHLGECYEGTVSGVTQRG
-421 THDLGLAA
+421 LFI
-429 LEDRGSVH
+429 E
-437 ARQDLDLG
+437 LDNG
-445 GELANVGQPAAV
+445 VEGFVPA
-457 DTHLIG
+457 
-463 QDPLAHRLLGQSVEC
+463 S
-478 SVDLVQAALEFLALT
+478 SLT
-493 GELLGDL
+493 PSGT
-500 LLQVLGSDLPLLLAG
+500 S
-515 DLQRLGELTG
+515 LTE
-525 GGLLDGLVGVRLV
+525 GVRLTDPA
-538 SREGRELRGVLARGL
+538 SGKTWS
-553 RELLLGLAQRA
+553 LGDRMMITIVRA
-564 DERLGRLQTL
+564 DVNLGKI
-574 GHDLLGRRLRTAG
+574 DFE
-587 HQLDGLLGG
+587 
-596 LGLDHHDRHVVAD
+596 VAP
-609 DAARDDHVEHGALQL
+609 AAKA
-624 LVVGEGDPLAVD
+624 
-636 QRHPGAAD
+636 
-644 RTGERQT
+644 
-651 GQLGGRR
+651 
-658 RGVDRQHVVEVVRG
+658 
-672 QAHHRDHDL
+672 
-681 HLVAQTVHEG
+681 
-691 RAQRPVD
+691 
-698 QPAGQDRVGGRAP
+698 
-711 LAAEER
+711 
-717 AGDAARGVHPLLDV
+717 
-731 HGEREEVEVLLR
+731 
-743 LLGGRGGR
+743 
-751 QQHGVVVE
+751 
-759 VGDDAA
+759 
-765 GRLAGEPAGLE
+765 
-776 PDLAGAE
+776 
-783 GPVVQHG
+783 
-790 GRLVDAF
+790 
-797 LDVLRL
+797 
-803 SQVELLVS
+803 
-811 GGPRL
+811 
-816 RG
+816 

>member
-103 GDDVLVEKFEHPR
+103 GDEVLVEKFEHPR
-116 VEGSD
+116 MEGSD
-121 EGTILAILTEKND
+121 EGTILAVLTEKND

-217 RFPDKVRDE
+217 RFPDKVREE
-226 AKKFEGAEVSEK
+226 AKKFEGAEISEK
-238 DCEGRMDLRTLP
+238 DCEGRMDLRALP

-269 RTSDGG
+269 RTSGGG

-290 PGTELD
+290 PGSELD

-340 RLDKDG
+340 RLDKEG
-346 GLTDYRFVKSIIR
+346 NLTDYRFVKSIIR

-410 LMEIEHVQRGH
+410 CMDIESGEVKLILDENGRCIDVKKRTSGESESMIEEFMLLANQCAAHFARVKQIPFVYRVHEEPNAEKLERLHALLQACGINDHFAKDVPTPKELSAILEGVRGTPYEQIINTGMLRCMSKALYEEKPKGHYGLVLKDYAHFTSPIRRYPDLAIHRIMTDMLKGTEKETMILRYTDFAERASKQSSEREVIAMQIERKAEDCYKAEYARRHLGECYEGTISGVTQRG
-421 THDLGLAA
+421 LFI
-429 LEDRGSVH
+429 E
-437 ARQDLDLG
+437 LDNG
-445 GELANVGQPAAV
+445 VEGFVPA
-457 DTHLIG
+457 
-463 QDPLAHRLLGQSVEC
+463 S
-478 SVDLVQAALEFLALT
+478 SLT
-493 GELLGDL
+493 PSGT
-500 LLQVLGSDLPLLLAG
+500 S
-515 DLQRLGELTG
+515 LTE
-525 GGLLDGLVGVRLV
+525 GVRLTDPA
-538 SREGRELRGVLARGL
+538 SGKTWS
-553 RELLLGLAQRA
+553 LGDKMMITIVRA
-564 DERLGRLQTL
+564 DVNLGKI
-574 GHDLLGRRLRTAG
+574 DFE
-587 HQLDGLLGG
+587 
-596 LGLDHHDRHVVAD
+596 VAP
-609 DAARDDHVEHGALQL
+609 AAKA
-624 LVVGEGDPLAVD
+624 
-636 QRHPGAAD
+636 
-644 RTGERQT
+644 
-651 GQLGGRR
+651 
-658 RGVDRQHVVEVVRG
+658 
-672 QAHHRDHDL
+672 
-681 HLVAQTVHEG
+681 
-691 RAQRPVD
+691 
-698 QPAGQDRVGGRAP
+698 
-711 LAAEER
+711 
-717 AGDAARGVHPLLDV
+717 
-731 HGEREEVEVLLR
+731 
-743 LLGGRGGR
+743 
-751 QQHGVVVE
+751 
-759 VGDDAA
+759 
-765 GRLAGEPAGLE
+765 
-776 PDLAGAE
+776 
-783 GPVVQHG
+783 
-790 GRLVDAF
+790 
-797 LDVLRL
+797 
-803 SQVELLVS
+803 
-811 GGPRL
+811 
-816 RG
+816 

>member
-1 MSMRDK
+1 MRDK

-121 EGTILAILTEKND
+121 EGAILAILTEKND

-238 DCEGRMDLRTLP
+238 DCEGRMDLRALP

-282 ADVSNYVK
+282 ADVSNYVQ

-340 RLDKDG
+340 RLDKEG

-410 LMEIEHVQRGH
+410 CMDIESGEVKLILDENGRCIDVKKRTSGESESMIEEFMLLANQCAAHFARVKQIPFIYRVHEEPNAEKLERLHALLQACGINDHFAKDVPTPKELSAILEGVRGTPYEQIINTGMLRCMSKALYEEKPKGHYGLVLKDYAHFTSPIRRYPDLAIHRIMTDMLKGTEKETMILRYTDFAERASKQSSEREVIAMQIERKAEDCYKAEYARRHLGECYEGTISGVTQRG
-421 THDLGLAA
+421 LFI
-429 LEDRGSVH
+429 E
-437 ARQDLDLG
+437 LDNG
-445 GELANVGQPAAV
+445 VEGFVPA
-457 DTHLIG
+457 
-463 QDPLAHRLLGQSVEC
+463 S
-478 SVDLVQAALEFLALT
+478 SLT
-493 GELLGDL
+493 PSGT
-500 LLQVLGSDLPLLLAG
+500 S
-515 DLQRLGELTG
+515 LTE
-525 GGLLDGLVGVRLV
+525 GVRLTDPT
-538 SREGRELRGVLARGL
+538 SGKTWS
-553 RELLLGLAQRA
+553 LGDKMMITIVRA
-564 DERLGRLQTL
+564 DVNLGKI
-574 GHDLLGRRLRTAG
+574 DFE
-587 HQLDGLLGG
+587 
-596 LGLDHHDRHVVAD
+596 VAP
-609 DAARDDHVEHGALQL
+609 AAKA
-624 LVVGEGDPLAVD
+624 
-636 QRHPGAAD
+636 
-644 RTGERQT
+644 
-651 GQLGGRR
+651 
-658 RGVDRQHVVEVVRG
+658 
-672 QAHHRDHDL
+672 
-681 HLVAQTVHEG
+681 
-691 RAQRPVD
+691 
-698 QPAGQDRVGGRAP
+698 
-711 LAAEER
+711 
-717 AGDAARGVHPLLDV
+717 
-731 HGEREEVEVLLR
+731 
-743 LLGGRGGR
+743 
-751 QQHGVVVE
+751 
-759 VGDDAA
+759 
-765 GRLAGEPAGLE
+765 
-776 PDLAGAE
+776 
-783 GPVVQHG
+783 
-790 GRLVDAF
+790 
-797 LDVLRL
+797 
-803 SQVELLVS
+803 
-811 GGPRL
+811 
-816 RG
+816 

>member
-121 EGTILAILTEKND
+121 EGAILAILTEKND

-238 DCEGRMDLRTLP
+238 DCEGRMDLRALP

-340 RLDKDG
+340 RLDKEG
-346 GLTDYRFVKSIIR
+346 NLTDYRFVKSIIR

-410 LMEIEHVQRGH
+410 CMDIESGEVKLILDENGRCIDVKKRTSGESESMIEEFMLLANQCAAHFARVKQIPFVYRVHEEPNAEKLERLHTLLQACGINDHFAKDVPTPKELSAILEGVRGTPYEQIINTGMLRCMSKALYEEKPKGHYGLVLKDYAHFTSPIRRYPDLAIHRIMTDLLKGTEKETMILRYTDFAERASKQSSEREVIAMQIERKAEDCYKAEYARRHLGECYEGTISGVTQRG
-421 THDLGLAA
+421 LFI
-429 LEDRGSVH
+429 E
-437 ARQDLDLG
+437 LDNG
-445 GELANVGQPAAV
+445 VEGFVPA
-457 DTHLIG
+457 
-463 QDPLAHRLLGQSVEC
+463 S
-478 SVDLVQAALEFLALT
+478 SLT
-493 GELLGDL
+493 PSGTN
-500 LLQVLGSDLPLLLAG
+500 
-515 DLQRLGELTG
+515 LTE
-525 GGLLDGLVGVRLV
+525 GVRLTDPA
-538 SREGRELRGVLARGL
+538 SGKTWS
-553 RELLLGLAQRA
+553 LGDKMMITIVRA
-564 DERLGRLQTL
+564 DVNLGKI
-574 GHDLLGRRLRTAG
+574 DFE
-587 HQLDGLLGG
+587 
-596 LGLDHHDRHVVAD
+596 VAP
-609 DAARDDHVEHGALQL
+609 AAKA
-624 LVVGEGDPLAVD
+624 
-636 QRHPGAAD
+636 
-644 RTGERQT
+644 
-651 GQLGGRR
+651 
-658 RGVDRQHVVEVVRG
+658 
-672 QAHHRDHDL
+672 
-681 HLVAQTVHEG
+681 
-691 RAQRPVD
+691 
-698 QPAGQDRVGGRAP
+698 
-711 LAAEER
+711 
-717 AGDAARGVHPLLDV
+717 
-731 HGEREEVEVLLR
+731 
-743 LLGGRGGR
+743 
-751 QQHGVVVE
+751 
-759 VGDDAA
+759 
-765 GRLAGEPAGLE
+765 
-776 PDLAGAE
+776 
-783 GPVVQHG
+783 
-790 GRLVDAF
+790 
-797 LDVLRL
+797 
-803 SQVELLVS
+803 
-811 GGPRL
+811 
-816 RG
+816 

>member
-121 EGTILAILTEKND
+121 EGAILAILTEKND

-238 DCEGRMDLRTLP
+238 DCEGRMDLRALP

-259 KDIDDAISLT
+259 KDIDDAVSLT

-340 RLDKDG
+340 RLDKEG
-346 GLTDYRFVKSIIR
+346 NLTDYRFVKSIIR

-410 LMEIEHVQRGH
+410 CMDIESGEVKLILDENGRCIDVKKRTSGESESMIEEFMLLANQCAAHFARVKQIPFVYRVHEEPNAEKLERLHALLQACGINDHFAKDVPTPKELSAILEGVRGTPYEQIINTGMLRCMSKALYEEKPKGHYGLVLKDYAHFTSPIRRYPDLAIHRIMTDMLKGTEKETMILRYTDFAERASKQSSEREVIAMQIERKAEDCYKAEYARRHLGECYEGRISGVTQRG
-421 THDLGLAA
+421 LFIE
-429 LEDRGSVH
+429 LENGVE
-437 ARQDLDLG
+437 G
-445 GELANVGQPAAV
+445 FVPA
-457 DTHLIG
+457 
-463 QDPLAHRLLGQSVEC
+463 S
-478 SVDLVQAALEFLALT
+478 SLT
-493 GELLGDL
+493 ATGTM
-500 LLQVLGSDLPLLLAG
+500 
-515 DLQRLGELTG
+515 LTE
-525 GGLLDGLVGVRLV
+525 GVRLSDPV
-538 SREGRELRGVLARGL
+538 SGKNWN
-553 RELLLGLAQRA
+553 LGDTMMITIVRA
-564 DERLGRLQTL
+564 DVNLGKI
-574 GHDLLGRRLRTAG
+574 DFE
-587 HQLDGLLGG
+587 
-596 LGLDHHDRHVVAD
+596 VAPES
-609 DAARDDHVEHGALQL
+609 AKQ
-624 LVVGEGDPLAVD
+624 
-636 QRHPGAAD
+636 
-644 RTGERQT
+644 
-651 GQLGGRR
+651 
-658 RGVDRQHVVEVVRG
+658 
-672 QAHHRDHDL
+672 
-681 HLVAQTVHEG
+681 
-691 RAQRPVD
+691 
-698 QPAGQDRVGGRAP
+698 
-711 LAAEER
+711 
-717 AGDAARGVHPLLDV
+717 
-731 HGEREEVEVLLR
+731 
-743 LLGGRGGR
+743 
-751 QQHGVVVE
+751 
-759 VGDDAA
+759 
-765 GRLAGEPAGLE
+765 
-776 PDLAGAE
+776 
-783 GPVVQHG
+783 
-790 GRLVDAF
+790 
-797 LDVLRL
+797 
-803 SQVELLVS
+803 
-811 GGPRL
+811 
-816 RG
+816 

>member
-1 MSMRDK
+1 MRDK

-121 EGTILAILTEKND
+121 EGAILAILTEKND

-226 AKKFEGAEVSEK
+226 TKKFEGAEVSEK
-238 DCEGRMDLRTLP
+238 DCEGRMDLRALP

-340 RLDKDG
+340 RLDKEG
-346 GLTDYRFVKSIIR
+346 NLTDYRFVKSIIR

-410 LMEIEHVQRGH
+410 CMDIESGEVKLILDENGRCIDVKKRTSGESESMIEEFMLLANQCAAHFARVKQIPFVYRVHEEPNAEKLERLHTLLQACGINDHFAKDVPTPKELSAILEGVRGTPYEQIINTGMLRCMSKALYEEKPKGHYGLVLKDYAHFTSPIRRYPDLAIHRIMTDMLKGTEKETMILRYTDFAERASKQSSEREVIAMQIERKAEDCYKAEYARRHLGECYEGTISGVTQRG
-421 THDLGLAA
+421 LFI
-429 LEDRGSVH
+429 E
-437 ARQDLDLG
+437 LDNG
-445 GELANVGQPAAV
+445 VEGFVPA
-457 DTHLIG
+457 
-463 QDPLAHRLLGQSVEC
+463 S
-478 SVDLVQAALEFLALT
+478 SLT
-493 GELLGDL
+493 PSGT
-500 LLQVLGSDLPLLLAG
+500 S
-515 DLQRLGELTG
+515 LTE
-525 GGLLDGLVGVRLV
+525 GVRLTDPA
-538 SREGRELRGVLARGL
+538 SGKTWS
-553 RELLLGLAQRA
+553 LGDKMMITIVRA
-564 DERLGRLQTL
+564 DVNLGKI
-574 GHDLLGRRLRTAG
+574 DFE
-587 HQLDGLLGG
+587 
-596 LGLDHHDRHVVAD
+596 VAP
-609 DAARDDHVEHGALQL
+609 AAKA
-624 LVVGEGDPLAVD
+624 
-636 QRHPGAAD
+636 
-644 RTGERQT
+644 
-651 GQLGGRR
+651 
-658 RGVDRQHVVEVVRG
+658 
-672 QAHHRDHDL
+672 
-681 HLVAQTVHEG
+681 
-691 RAQRPVD
+691 
-698 QPAGQDRVGGRAP
+698 
-711 LAAEER
+711 
-717 AGDAARGVHPLLDV
+717 
-731 HGEREEVEVLLR
+731 
-743 LLGGRGGR
+743 
-751 QQHGVVVE
+751 
-759 VGDDAA
+759 
-765 GRLAGEPAGLE
+765 
-776 PDLAGAE
+776 
-783 GPVVQHG
+783 
-790 GRLVDAF
+790 
-797 LDVLRL
+797 
-803 SQVELLVS
+803 
-811 GGPRL
+811 
-816 RG
+816 

>member
-121 EGTILAILTEKND
+121 EGAILAILTEKND

-340 RLDKDG
+340 RLDKEG
-346 GLTDYRFVKSIIR
+346 NLTDYRFVKSIIR

-410 LMEIEHVQRGH
+410 CMDIESGEVKLILDENGRCIDVKKRTSGESESMIEEFMLLANQCAAHFARVKQIPFVYRVHEEPNAEKLERLHALLQACGINDHFAKDVPTPKELSAILEGVRGTPYEQIINTGMLRCMSKALYEEKPKGHYGLVLKDYAHFTSPIRRYPDLAIHRIMTDMLKGTEKETMILRYTDFAERASKQSSEREVIAMQIERKAEDCYKAEYARRHLGECYEGRISGVTQRG
-421 THDLGLAA
+421 LFIE
-429 LEDRGSVH
+429 LENGVE
-437 ARQDLDLG
+437 G
-445 GELANVGQPAAV
+445 FVPA
-457 DTHLIG
+457 
-463 QDPLAHRLLGQSVEC
+463 S
-478 SVDLVQAALEFLALT
+478 SLT
-493 GELLGDL
+493 ATGTM
-500 LLQVLGSDLPLLLAG
+500 
-515 DLQRLGELTG
+515 LTE
-525 GGLLDGLVGVRLV
+525 GVRLSDPV
-538 SREGRELRGVLARGL
+538 SGKNWN
-553 RELLLGLAQRA
+553 LGDTMMITIVRA
-564 DERLGRLQTL
+564 DVNLGKI
-574 GHDLLGRRLRTAG
+574 DFE
-587 HQLDGLLGG
+587 
-596 LGLDHHDRHVVAD
+596 VAPES
-609 DAARDDHVEHGALQL
+609 AKQ
-624 LVVGEGDPLAVD
+624 
-636 QRHPGAAD
+636 
-644 RTGERQT
+644 
-651 GQLGGRR
+651 
-658 RGVDRQHVVEVVRG
+658 
-672 QAHHRDHDL
+672 
-681 HLVAQTVHEG
+681 
-691 RAQRPVD
+691 
-698 QPAGQDRVGGRAP
+698 
-711 LAAEER
+711 
-717 AGDAARGVHPLLDV
+717 
-731 HGEREEVEVLLR
+731 
-743 LLGGRGGR
+743 
-751 QQHGVVVE
+751 
-759 VGDDAA
+759 
-765 GRLAGEPAGLE
+765 
-776 PDLAGAE
+776 
-783 GPVVQHG
+783 
-790 GRLVDAF
+790 
-797 LDVLRL
+797 
-803 SQVELLVS
+803 
-811 GGPRL
+811 
-816 RG
+816 

>member
-1 MSMRDK
+1 MRDK

-121 EGTILAILTEKND
+121 EGAILAILTEKND

-238 DCEGRMDLRTLP
+238 DCEGRMDLRALP

-340 RLDKDG
+340 RLDKEG
-346 GLTDYRFVKSIIR
+346 NLTDYRFVKSIIR

-410 LMEIEHVQRGH
+410 CMDIESGEVKLILDENGRCIDVKKRTSGESESMIEEFMLLANQCAAHFARVKQIPFVYRVHEEPNAEKLERLHALLQACGINDHFAKDVPTPKELSAILEGVRGTPYEQIINTGMLRCMSKALYEEKPKGHYGLVLKDYAHFTSPIRRYPDLAIHRIMTDMLKGTEKETMILRYTDFAERASKQSSEREVIAMQIERKAEDCYKAEYARRHLGECYEGTISGVTQRGLFICACLQLDSLRH
-421 THDLGLAA
+421 QP
-429 LEDRGSVH
+429 DRGRPPDRPRF
-437 ARQDLDLG
+437 RQDL
-445 GELANVGQPAAV
+445 EPRR
-457 DTHLIG
+457 
-463 QDPLAHRLLGQSVEC
+463 QD
-478 SVDLVQAALEFLALT
+478 D
-493 GELLGDL
+493 
-500 LLQVLGSDLPLLLAG
+500 
-515 DLQRLGELTG
+515 
-525 GGLLDGLVGVRLV
+525 
-538 SREGRELRGVLARGL
+538 
-553 RELLLGLAQRA
+553 
-564 DERLGRLQTL
+564 
-574 GHDLLGRRLRTAG
+574 
-587 HQLDGLLGG
+587 
-596 LGLDHHDRHVVAD
+596 DHHR
-609 DAARDDHVEHGALQL
+609 
-624 LVVGEGDPLAVD
+624 P
-636 QRHPGAAD
+636 
-644 RTGERQT
+644 
-651 GQLGGRR
+651 RR
-658 RGVDRQHVVEVVRG
+658 RQS
-672 QAHHRDHDL
+672 
-681 HLVAQTVHEG
+681 
-691 RAQRPVD
+691 
-698 QPAGQDRVGGRAP
+698 GQDR
-711 LAAEER
+711 L
-717 AGDAARGVHPLLDV
+717 
-731 HGEREEVEVLLR
+731 
-743 LLGGRGGR
+743 
-751 QQHGVVVE
+751 
-759 VGDDAA
+759 
-765 GRLAGEPAGLE
+765 
-776 PDLAGAE
+776 
-783 GPVVQHG
+783 
-790 GRLVDAF
+790 
-797 LDVLRL
+797 
-803 SQVELLVS
+803 
-811 GGPRL
+811 
-816 RG
+816 

>member
-103 GDDVLVEKFEHPR
+103 GDEVLVEKFEHPR
-116 VEGSD
+116 MEGSD
-121 EGTILAILTEKND
+121 EGTILAVLTEKND

-167 AKDGD
+167 AKNGD

-217 RFPDKVRDE
+217 RFPDKVREE
-226 AKKFEGAEVSEK
+226 AKKFEGAEISEK
-238 DCEGRMDLRTLP
+238 DCEGRMDLRALP

-259 KDIDDAISLT
+259 KDIDDAVSLT

-346 GLTDYRFVKSIIR
+346 NLTDYRFVKSIIR
-359 SRVKGVYSE
+359 SRVKGVYAE

-410 LMEIEHVQRGH
+410 CMDIESGEVKLILDENGRCIDVKKRTSGESESMIEEFMLLANQCAAHFARVKQIPFVYRVHEEPNAEKLERLHALLQACGINDHFAKEVPTPKELSAILEGVRGTPYEQIINTGMLRCMSKALYEEKPKGHYGLVLKDYAHFTSPIRRYPDLAIHRIMTDLLKGTEKETMILRYTDFAERASKQSSEREVVAMQIERKAEDCYKAEYARRHLGECYEGTISGVTQRG
-421 THDLGLAA
+421 LFI
-429 LEDRGSVH
+429 E
-437 ARQDLDLG
+437 LDNG
-445 GELANVGQPAAV
+445 VEGFVPA
-457 DTHLIG
+457 
-463 QDPLAHRLLGQSVEC
+463 S
-478 SVDLVQAALEFLALT
+478 SLT
-493 GELLGDL
+493 PSGT
-500 LLQVLGSDLPLLLAG
+500 S
-515 DLQRLGELTG
+515 LTE
-525 GGLLDGLVGVRLV
+525 GVRLTDPA
-538 SREGRELRGVLARGL
+538 SGKSWS
-553 RELLLGLAQRA
+553 LGDKMMITIVRA
-564 DERLGRLQTL
+564 DVNLGKI
-574 GHDLLGRRLRTAG
+574 DFE
-587 HQLDGLLGG
+587 
-596 LGLDHHDRHVVAD
+596 VAP
-609 DAARDDHVEHGALQL
+609 AAKN
-624 LVVGEGDPLAVD
+624 
-636 QRHPGAAD
+636 
-644 RTGERQT
+644 
-651 GQLGGRR
+651 
-658 RGVDRQHVVEVVRG
+658 
-672 QAHHRDHDL
+672 
-681 HLVAQTVHEG
+681 
-691 RAQRPVD
+691 
-698 QPAGQDRVGGRAP
+698 
-711 LAAEER
+711 
-717 AGDAARGVHPLLDV
+717 
-731 HGEREEVEVLLR
+731 
-743 LLGGRGGR
+743 
-751 QQHGVVVE
+751 
-759 VGDDAA
+759 
-765 GRLAGEPAGLE
+765 
-776 PDLAGAE
+776 
-783 GPVVQHG
+783 
-790 GRLVDAF
+790 
-797 LDVLRL
+797 
-803 SQVELLVS
+803 
-811 GGPRL
+811 
-816 RG
+816 

>member
-1 MSMRDK
+1 MRDK

-121 EGTILAILTEKND
+121 EGAILAILTEKND

-238 DCEGRMDLRTLP
+238 DCEGRMDLRALP

-340 RLDKDG
+340 RLDKEG
-346 GLTDYRFVKSIIR
+346 NLTDYRFVKSIIR

-374 GTADA
+374 GTADS

-410 LMEIEHVQRGH
+410 CMDIESGEVKLILDENGRCIDVKKRTSGESESMIEEFMLLANQCAAHFARVKQIPFVYRVHEEPNAEKLERLHALLQACGINDHFAKDIPTPKELSAILEGVRGTPYEQIINTGMLRCMSKALYEEKPKGHYGLVLKDYAHFTSPIRRYPDLAIHRIMTDMLKGTEKETMILRYTDFAERASKQSSEREVIAMQIERKAEDCYKAEYARRHLGECYEGTISGVTQRG
-421 THDLGLAA
+421 LFI
-429 LEDRGSVH
+429 E
-437 ARQDLDLG
+437 LDNG
-445 GELANVGQPAAV
+445 VEGFVPA
-457 DTHLIG
+457 
-463 QDPLAHRLLGQSVEC
+463 S
-478 SVDLVQAALEFLALT
+478 SLT
-493 GELLGDL
+493 PSGT
-500 LLQVLGSDLPLLLAG
+500 S
-515 DLQRLGELTG
+515 LTE
-525 GGLLDGLVGVRLV
+525 GVRLTDPA
-538 SREGRELRGVLARGL
+538 SGKTWS
-553 RELLLGLAQRA
+553 LGDKMMITIVRA
-564 DERLGRLQTL
+564 DVNLGKI
-574 GHDLLGRRLRTAG
+574 DFE
-587 HQLDGLLGG
+587 
-596 LGLDHHDRHVVAD
+596 VAP
-609 DAARDDHVEHGALQL
+609 AAKA
-624 LVVGEGDPLAVD
+624 
-636 QRHPGAAD
+636 
-644 RTGERQT
+644 
-651 GQLGGRR
+651 
-658 RGVDRQHVVEVVRG
+658 
-672 QAHHRDHDL
+672 
-681 HLVAQTVHEG
+681 
-691 RAQRPVD
+691 
-698 QPAGQDRVGGRAP
+698 
-711 LAAEER
+711 
-717 AGDAARGVHPLLDV
+717 
-731 HGEREEVEVLLR
+731 
-743 LLGGRGGR
+743 
-751 QQHGVVVE
+751 
-759 VGDDAA
+759 
-765 GRLAGEPAGLE
+765 
-776 PDLAGAE
+776 
-783 GPVVQHG
+783 
-790 GRLVDAF
+790 
-797 LDVLRL
+797 
-803 SQVELLVS
+803 
-811 GGPRL
+811 
-816 RG
+816 

>member
-1 MSMRDK
+1 MRDK

-103 GDDVLVEKFEHPR
+103 GDEVLVEKFEHPR
-116 VEGSD
+116 MEGSD
-121 EGTILAILTEKND
+121 EGTILAVLTEKND

-179 NRGNRQEDHRVGVAM
+179 NRGNRQEDYRVGVAM

-217 RFPDKVRDE
+217 RFPDKVREE
-226 AKKFEGAEVSEK
+226 AKKFEGAEISEK
-238 DCEGRMDLRTLP
+238 DCEGRMDLRALP

-259 KDIDDAISLT
+259 KDIDDAVSLT

-346 GLTDYRFVKSIIR
+346 NLTDYRFVKSIIR
-359 SRVKGVYSE
+359 SRVKGVYAE

-410 LMEIEHVQRGH
+410 CMDIESGEVKLILDENGRCIDVKKRTSGESESMIEEFMLLANQCAAHFARVKQIPFVYRVHEEPNAEKLERLHALLQACGINDHFAKEVPTPKELSAILEGVRGTPYEQIINTGMLRCMSKALYEEKPKGHYGLVLKDYAHFTSPIRRYPDLAIHRIMTDLLKGTEKETMILRYTDFAERASKQSSEREVVAMQIERKAEDCYKAEYARRHLGECYEGTISGVTQRG
-421 THDLGLAA
+421 LFI
-429 LEDRGSVH
+429 E
-437 ARQDLDLG
+437 LDNG
-445 GELANVGQPAAV
+445 VEGFVPA
-457 DTHLIG
+457 
-463 QDPLAHRLLGQSVEC
+463 S
-478 SVDLVQAALEFLALT
+478 SLT
-493 GELLGDL
+493 PSGT
-500 LLQVLGSDLPLLLAG
+500 S
-515 DLQRLGELTG
+515 LTE
-525 GGLLDGLVGVRLV
+525 GVRLTDPA
-538 SREGRELRGVLARGL
+538 SGKSWS
-553 RELLLGLAQRA
+553 LGDKMMITIVRA
-564 DERLGRLQTL
+564 DVNLGKI
-574 GHDLLGRRLRTAG
+574 DFE
-587 HQLDGLLGG
+587 
-596 LGLDHHDRHVVAD
+596 VAP
-609 DAARDDHVEHGALQL
+609 AAKN
-624 LVVGEGDPLAVD
+624 
-636 QRHPGAAD
+636 
-644 RTGERQT
+644 
-651 GQLGGRR
+651 
-658 RGVDRQHVVEVVRG
+658 
-672 QAHHRDHDL
+672 
-681 HLVAQTVHEG
+681 
-691 RAQRPVD
+691 
-698 QPAGQDRVGGRAP
+698 
-711 LAAEER
+711 
-717 AGDAARGVHPLLDV
+717 
-731 HGEREEVEVLLR
+731 
-743 LLGGRGGR
+743 
-751 QQHGVVVE
+751 
-759 VGDDAA
+759 
-765 GRLAGEPAGLE
+765 
-776 PDLAGAE
+776 
-783 GPVVQHG
+783 
-790 GRLVDAF
+790 
-797 LDVLRL
+797 
-803 SQVELLVS
+803 
-811 GGPRL
+811 
-816 RG
+816 